1 MSNLNYGVIG
11 NCRTAALISETGN
24 IEWLCF
30 PEFDSPSIFA
40 ALLDRKNGGNL
51 DFRYRINILFHN
63 HTYLTTIS
71 YLPAFLQRKENSL
84 LSILCRV
91 IIPKIKMSITVLQ
104 RFIVISIASKD
115 KIRCFKI
122 WLERRNTELFTNL

>member
-1 MSNLNYGVIG
+1 MVVI
-11 NCRTAALISETGN
+11 S
-24 IEWLCF
+24 
-30 PEFDSPSIFA
+30 
-40 ALLDRKNGGNL
+40 

-122 WLERRNTELFTNL
+122 CWKEEIQSFSQTYETLYLDSSLLLMEPYGFLQADDIRYHKTVKAVKKLYFIKV

>member
-40 ALLDRKNGGNL
+40 ALLDRKNGGN
-51 DFRYRINILFHN
+51 FGFQVSNKYSISQSYVPHTNIL
-63 HTYLTTIS
+63 S
-71 YLPAFLQRKENSL
+71 
-84 LSILCRV
+84 
-91 IIPKIKMSITVLQ
+91 
-104 RFIVISIASKD
+104 
-115 KIRCFKI
+115 
-122 WLERRNTELFTNL
+122 